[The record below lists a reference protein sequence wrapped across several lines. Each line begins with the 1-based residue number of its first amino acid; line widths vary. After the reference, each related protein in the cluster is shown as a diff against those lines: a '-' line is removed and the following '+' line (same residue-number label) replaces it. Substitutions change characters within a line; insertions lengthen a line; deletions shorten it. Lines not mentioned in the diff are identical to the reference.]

1 MKTIAAGVVVLGLW
15 VAAAGAEPRLDDG
28 YQPKRIYAE
37 PLRGSY
43 SSSSSVGHVEQRLSG
58 AGYTSYR
65 KPDAPAAGYS
75 VRRNNRAIDN
85 TATTVIVNDPARY
98 ADRDRGYYRADGVT
112 YNDYRK
118 RSNVVINTNLGYGY
132 TSYRS
137 GWYGRYGVGCGWGYP
152 YRYKCYR
159 PYRYGYYPR
168 YHGGWYSGWN
178 VGYRQRFGHYGRN
191 SIGVG
196 VSFGY

>member
-1 MKTIAAGVVVLGLW
+1 MKTIAVLCVVAGLW
-15 VAAAGAEPRLDDG
+15 VAGADAEPRPSDG
-28 YQPKRIYAE
+28 YIPQRIHAQ
-37 PLRGSY
+37 PLRGSH
-43 SSSSSVGHVEQRLSG
+43 VGHAEKRLSG
-58 AGYTSYR
+58 PDYTSYR

-75 VRRNNRAIDN
+75 TGDPDRAIDSG
-85 TATTVIVNDPARY
+85 TTIIINDSARY

-112 YNDYRK
+112 YNDYRQRSK
-118 RSNVVINTNLGYGY
+118 VIIRSNVGYGY
-132 TSYRS
+132 SSYRS
-137 GWYGRYGVGCGWGYP
+137 GWYGGYGVGYTWGSQ
-152 YRYKCYR
+152 YRCNVYR

-191 SIGVG
+191 GVSVG